1 MLKRAFAFVAGVAGA
16 TLPEKAIEIGNRSML
31 VGYENPEDLE
41 PEEWYVDAVRYAAVL
56 LAVAALIAP
65 FLPTPGDGNAADED
79 DDAVEPGP
87 VVDVIES
94 SDD

>member
-1 MLKRAFAFVAGVAGA
+1 MLLRALTFVTGVASA
-16 TLPEKAIEIGNRSML
+16 AAPEKLLDICARSML
-31 VGYENPEDLE
+31 AGYENPEDLE
-41 PEEWYVDAVRYAAVL
+41 PADWYVEATRYAGLL

-65 FLPTPGDGNAADED
+65 FLPTPSEGGSEDE
-79 DDAVEPGP
+79 EIEEGP

>member
-1 MLKRAFAFVAGVAGA
+1 MLLRALTFVTGIAGA
-16 TLPEKAIEIGNRSML
+16 AGPEKLLDVCARSML
-31 VGYENPEDLE
+31 AGYENPEDLE
-41 PEEWYVDAVRYAAVL
+41 PSEWYVDATRYAGLL

-65 FLPTPGDGNAADED
+65 FLPTPSEGDDEE
-79 DDAVEPGP
+79 VEDGP

>member
-1 MLKRAFAFVAGVAGA
+1 MLLRAITFVAGVAGA
-16 TLPEKAIEIGNRSML
+16 ALPEKSIEIGARSML

-41 PEEWYVDAVRYAAVL
+41 PEDWYVDAVRYASVL

-65 FLPTPGDGNAADED
+65 FLPTPSDGESEDGDT
-79 DDAVEPGP
+79 VESGP

-94 SDD
+94 SDE

>member
-16 TLPEKAIEIGNRSML
+16 ALPEKAIEIGNRSML
-31 VGYENPEDLE
+31 VGYENPEELE
-41 PEEWYVDAVRYAAVL
+41 PEEWYVDAVRYVAVL

-65 FLPTPGDGNAADED
+65 FLPTPGSEKDED
-79 DDAVEPGP
+79 DDAAEPGP

>member
-1 MLKRAFAFVAGVAGA
+1 MLLRAITFVAGVAGA
-16 TLPEKAIEIGNRSML
+16 ALPEKSIDIGKRSML

-41 PEEWYVDAVRYAAVL
+41 AEDWYVDAVRYASVL

-65 FLPTPGDGNAADED
+65 FLPTPSEGSDDED
-79 DDAVEPGP
+79 GAAEPGP

-94 SDD
+94 SDE

>member
-1 MLKRAFAFVAGVAGA
+1 MLLRALTFVTGVAGA
-16 TLPEKAIEIGNRSML
+16 AVPEKLLDICAHATL

-41 PEEWYVDAVRYAAVL
+41 PEDWYVDATRYAGLL

-65 FLPTPGDGNAADED
+65 FLPTPSEGDDEADE
-79 DDAVEPGP
+79 VEEGP

>member
-16 TLPEKAIEIGNRSML
+16 ALPERAIGLGARSTL
-31 VGYENPEDLE
+31 VGFENPEDLE
-41 PEEWYVDAVRYAAVL
+41 PEDWYVDAVRYVSLL

-65 FLPTPGDGNAADED
+65 FLPTPSDGEAEA
-79 DDAVEPGP
+79 DDAAEAGP

-94 SDD
+94 SD